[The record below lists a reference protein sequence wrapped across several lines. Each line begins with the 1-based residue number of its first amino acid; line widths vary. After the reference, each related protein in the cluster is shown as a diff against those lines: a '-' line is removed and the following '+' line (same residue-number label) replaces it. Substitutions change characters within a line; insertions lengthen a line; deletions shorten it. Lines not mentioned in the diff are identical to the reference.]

1 MKTSLRNSL
10 RVILIAGLMLLGA
23 IETPSAFGNAD
34 LLELA
39 RNAESDYESGLG
51 QVAGST
57 DALADFQ
64 RSADGWRAVIEAGGD
79 NAAAWYNLGN
89 AELRAERLGEAIIAY
104 RRSERLAPFDD
115 DVAANLAEARRR
127 VERPIEAD
135 ATDLTVSNLAGWWKV
150 LDAPTRHLIALS
162 TWCGFW
168 LILLVRRARGRGPR
182 PGEGEATTLAWRSVI
197 VILGITAVLTT
208 GTLVADR
215 MLAARRSAGVLLN
228 DEVVLRTGNGATFSP
243 AADETLSEGVEFS
256 ILERRPGWWRI
267 RLPDG
272 TVGWIADDTGDAV

>member
-1 MKTSLRNSL
+1 MTTARKTPFRSM
-10 RVILIAGLMLLGA
+10 LIAGLILLGA
-23 IETPSAFGNAD
+23 IKAPVAFGGAD

-39 RNAESDYESGLG
+39 RNAESAYASGLG

-64 RSADGWRAVIEAGGD
+64 RSAEGWRAVISAGGD
-79 NAAAWYNLGN
+79 NAAAWFNLGN
-89 AELRAERLGEAIIAY
+89 AELRAERLGEAIVAY

-150 LDAPTRHLIALS
+150 LDTRSRVLIALS
-162 TWCGFW
+162 TWVGFW
-168 LILLVRRARGRGPR
+168 LLLLARRVGGRGPR
-182 PGEGEATTLAWRSVI
+182 TGEAEAKTLAWRSTLAV
-197 VILGITAVLTT
+197 LGITAVLAT
-208 GTLVADR
+208 GTILVDR
-215 MLAARRSAGVLLN
+215 TLATRRSAGVLLTG
-228 DEVVLRTGNGATFSP
+228 DVILRTGNGTTFSP
-243 AADETLSEGVEFS
+243 ATDETISKGVEFS

-272 TVGWIADDTGDAV
+272 TVGWIADDTGEAV

>member
-1 MKTSLRNSL
+1 MTTTLRRTPARSML
-10 RVILIAGLMLLGA
+10 AAALILLGTIA
-23 IETPSAFGNAD
+23 PATFGDED

-39 RNAESDYESGLG
+39 RNAEAAYESGLG

-57 DALADFQ
+57 DALADFR
-64 RSADGWRAVIEAGGD
+64 RSADGWRALIDAGGD
-79 NAAAWYNLGN
+79 NAAAWFNLGN

-104 RRSERLAPFDD
+104 RRAERIAPFDD

-150 LDAPTRHLIALS
+150 IDPPSRHLIAVS
-162 TWCGFW
+162 TWVGFW
-168 LILLVRRARGRGPR
+168 LLLLARRARGPGPR
-182 PGEGEATTLAWRSVI
+182 TGEAEATTLAWRSSLT
-197 VILGITAVLTT
+197 ILGLTAVLAT
-208 GTLVADR
+208 GTLLVDR
-215 MLAARRSAGVLLN
+215 TLSARRSAGVILG
-228 DEVVLRTGNGATFSP
+228 DDVVLRTGNGTSFSP
-243 AADETLSEGVEFS
+243 ATDETISRGVEFS

-272 TVGWIADDTGDAV
+272 TVGWIADGTGEAV